1 MPAPVSHVRKANRDS
16 EDAAFFASVGSTL
29 PTTTVANN
37 FDGGGNRNR
46 ANSSGS
52 GVQGGIRLS
61 ASRDSDDDDDDVG
74 DDDDVSYYGQNDDEG
89 EEVHRHGQ
97 AAAKSPPSTAAGGTD
112 PRFDLCGSMWKR
124 RGGLGRNAERNWVLR
139 CFTLKGPSLCYHEE
153 SEFDSIANHR
163 KPRAS
168 LDLSRLETIAEMHS
182 KQKPGLPSQD
192 LLTINIYDPI
202 VHAKRKKWEMACTSK
217 EQQLLWY
224 RAIKAYDGKPTHVPY
239 LPLSPADGGG
249 GDREGLVSLPAA
261 AGTTPRPRMPDLSND
276 DVDLIAR
283 AAARASEI
291 LIDKQRQFEQ
301 HQQSAVALSGSTL
314 AAMAAIVNLVIY
326 TARNGSEG
334 TFTMIVYAVNA
345 IIIYVAYGRM
355 TSPIGAS
362 SRSAGNPRARAAA
375 GKSAKR
381 TTGAEADERQCP
393 PPASQQPSF
402 ARTIPA
408 GRTIPRAAAAR
419 GGDLDGRLRSC
430 PPDSAAAVRAYASSA
445 PSEVDVAPHTY
456 GNADPE
462 CFHLRVGPNYRK
474 NRTKAPSGPAL
485 YDLLSVD
492 FLYAD
497 APLRNASDKFRIPR
511 IPGITDVNTGHDHIP
526 PMLIVNTWLPGE
538 EPSMFAKGGADGGDT
553 YCIPMIFVLS
563 SSTLEQLR
571 DIDTASPGVR
581 LLSEWCRRGDNDP
594 DFRGRFKCM
603 GMIEDI
609 ESTGWVVLLITFG
622 SNDIVFAMVQFISYP
637 FSLFRIFILAC
648 RNSSRGTTVN
658 PPL

>member
-1 MPAPVSHVRKANRDS
+1 MV
-16 EDAAFFASVGSTL
+16 
-29 PTTTVANN
+29 
-37 FDGGGNRNR
+37 
-46 ANSSGS
+46 
-52 GVQGGIRLS
+52 
-61 ASRDSDDDDDDVG
+61 
-74 DDDDVSYYGQNDDEG
+74 
-89 EEVHRHGQ
+89 
-97 AAAKSPPSTAAGGTD
+97 PP
-112 PRFDLCGSMWKR
+112 
-124 RGGLGRNAERNWVLR
+124 
-139 CFTLKGPSLCYHEE
+139 
-153 SEFDSIANHR
+153 
-163 KPRAS
+163 
-168 LDLSRLETIAEMHS
+168 
-182 KQKPGLPSQD
+182 
-192 LLTINIYDPI
+192 
-202 VHAKRKKWEMACTSK
+202 
-217 EQQLLWY
+217 
-224 RAIKAYDGKPTHVPY
+224 
-239 LPLSPADGGG
+239 
-249 GDREGLVSLPAA
+249 PAA

-301 HQQSAVALSGSTL
+301 QQQSAVAPSGSTL

-326 TARNGSEG
+326 TARNGSER

-345 IIIYVAYGRM
+345 IILYVAYGRM
-355 TSPIGAS
+355 TSPIGAP

-375 GKSAKR
+375 GKSARR
-381 TTGAEADERQCP
+381 TTGAEADEGQSPP
-393 PPASQQPSF
+393 PPASPRQPSF
-402 ARTIPA
+402 ARTIIPA
-408 GRTIPRAAAAR
+408 GRTIPRAAPAG

-445 PSEVDVAPHTY
+445 PSEVDVAPHSY
-456 GNADPE
+456 GNADPG

-474 NRTKAPSGPAL
+474 NRAKAPSGPAL

-497 APLRNASDKFRIPR
+497 APLRSASDKFRIPR

-538 EPSMFAKGGADGGDT
+538 EPSMFARGGADGGDT

-581 LLSEWCRRGDNDP
+581 LLSEWCRRADNDP

-622 SNDIVFAMVQFISYP
+622 SDDIVFAMVRFISHP
-637 FSLFRIFILAC
+637 LSFLSFSHFHISVPKFIQGYNGKPALVTKSGTFTRRDNYIEYTINVNMWAYLAKKGLFALIPTFPDFIFNVGFTIEARNDEEMPGEIPLGCLSFFLPSFPTMMMCIVLTLFPILRHTSTEVLLGGC
-648 RNSSRGTTVN
+648 RLMNLDPDKVVVDGVDDLEICTSRSA
-658 PPL
+658 

>member
-1 MPAPVSHVRKANRDS
+1 
-16 EDAAFFASVGSTL
+16 
-29 PTTTVANN
+29 
-37 FDGGGNRNR
+37 
-46 ANSSGS
+46 
-52 GVQGGIRLS
+52 
-61 ASRDSDDDDDDVG
+61 
-74 DDDDVSYYGQNDDEG
+74 
-89 EEVHRHGQ
+89 
-97 AAAKSPPSTAAGGTD
+97 
-112 PRFDLCGSMWKR
+112 
-124 RGGLGRNAERNWVLR
+124 
-139 CFTLKGPSLCYHEE
+139 
-153 SEFDSIANHR
+153 
-163 KPRAS
+163 
-168 LDLSRLETIAEMHS
+168 
-182 KQKPGLPSQD
+182 
-192 LLTINIYDPI
+192 
-202 VHAKRKKWEMACTSK
+202 
-217 EQQLLWY
+217 
-224 RAIKAYDGKPTHVPY
+224 
-239 LPLSPADGGG
+239 
-249 GDREGLVSLPAA
+249 
-261 AGTTPRPRMPDLSND
+261 MPDLSND

-301 HQQSAVALSGSTL
+301 QQQSAVALSGSTL

-326 TARNGSEG
+326 TARNGSER

-345 IIIYVAYGRM
+345 IILYVAYGRM
-355 TSPIGAS
+355 TSPIVAS

-462 CFHLRVGPNYRK
+462 CFRLRVGPNYRK

-622 SNDIVFAMVQFISYP
+622 SNDIVFAMVRFISYP

>member
-1 MPAPVSHVRKANRDS
+1 MPAPVGHVRKANRDS
-16 EDAAFFASVGSTL
+16 EPEAFFASVGSTWT
-29 PTTTVANN
+29 TTTVTNN
-37 FDGGGNRNR
+37 VDGGGNRNR

-52 GVQGGIRLS
+52 GVHGGIRFS
-61 ASRDSDDDDDDVG
+61 ASRDSDDDDDVG

-89 EEVHRHGQ
+89 EEVHRHGH
-97 AAAKSPPSTAAGGTD
+97 AAAKLPPSPAAGGSD

-153 SEFDSIANHR
+153 SDIDSIANYR

-168 LDLSRLETIAEMHS
+168 LDLSRVETIAEMHS

-202 VHAKRKKWEMACTSK
+202 VHAKRKWEMCCTSK

-224 RAIKAYDGKPTHVPY
+224 KAIKAYDGKPTHAPY
-239 LPLSPADGGG
+239 LPPSPMDGGG
-249 GDREGLVSLPAA
+249 GEREGAVSPHAA
-261 AGTTPRPRMPDLSND
+261 AGTTPGPRMPDLSND

-283 AAARASEI
+283 AAARAAEI
-291 LIDKQRQFEQ
+291 LIDKQRQFEHQ
-301 HQQSAVALSGSTL
+301 QQSAVALSGFTL

-326 TARNGSEG
+326 TARNGSER
-334 TFTMIVYAVNA
+334 TFTMTVYVVNA
-345 IIIYVAYGRM
+345 IILYVAYGRM
-355 TSPIGAS
+355 TPPNVAS

-375 GKSAKR
+375 GKSAMR

-393 PPASQQPSF
+393 PPASQQQPLPSF

-430 PPDSAAAVRAYASSA
+430 SPDSAAAVRAHASSA
-445 PSEVDVAPHTY
+445 PSDVDVAPHSY
-456 GNADPE
+456 GNADPR

-497 APLRNASDKFRIPR
+497 SPLRNASDKFRIPR

-538 EPSMFAKGGADGGDT
+538 EPSMFAKGGAADGGGDT
-553 YCIPMIFVLS
+553 YSIPMIFVLS

-581 LLSEWCRRGDNDP
+581 LLSEWCRRAESDP

-603 GMIEDI
+603 GMIENI
-609 ESTGWVVLLITFG
+609 ESTGWVVMLMT
-622 SNDIVFAMVQFISYP
+622 
-637 FSLFRIFILAC
+637 LFE
-648 RNSSRGTTVN
+648 
-658 PPL
+658 